1 VSKEAAKLSL
11 FQELKSYEAFI
22 SVKEETDDLNEQV
35 KNVQLGFKRSKKN
48 WRNVSFEIENQLNAA
63 VLGVLKQQLIIN

>member
-35 KNVQLGFKRSKKN
+35 KNVQLGFKQSKKAG
-48 WRNVSFEIENQLNAA
+48 RTFH
-63 VLGVLKQQLIIN
+63 LK